1 MVQWTVESLL
11 LTLVDS
17 NYSVEGPK
25 SLIHSKSEK
34 GVSSLHNGT
43 STDVTFCQAEAKV
56 SSEESQDS
64 ASDIHSN
71 AITTPTDNASNGGCN
86 GNHDHADIDVKL
98 DNDNK
103 KGTLAI
109 AGSNAGVILCKKSM
123 IGRIHPNKKK
133 NQVLVFVDNPRFEFT
148 RIAKRITRSTN
159 LESNKVIVGGV
170 ISPTATIADSAK
182 IGRDCYIGDHVVIGK
197 DCIIGDNT
205 MIESKVNLQN
215 CIVGDGCIIQ
225 PNTTIGYDGF
235 AFERCPDTLELE
247 KFPHYGKVIIEND
260 VEIYANCSIARGSL
274 SDTVIGQG
282 TKIDALCHVAH
293 NVSIGKNTELTAGT
307 IIGGSTTIGNNCW
320 FGLNSTV
327 KNKLKIGNKVIVGSG
342 SSVINNIDDEDIV
355 AGVPAKSIKN
365 KITINKEKL
374 FLMAGQAEHDVV
386 Q

>member
-11 LTLVDS
+11 HTLVDS

-25 SLIHSKSEK
+25 FLIRSKSVK

-56 SSEESQDS
+56 SSEESPDS
-64 ASDIHSN
+64 SSNIHSN
-71 AITTPTDNASNGGCN
+71 AITTTSTGNASSGDCGCGGSD
-86 GNHDHADIDVKL
+86 NHDDIVKL

-103 KGTLAI
+103 KGILAI
-109 AGSNAGVILCKKSM
+109 ARSNAGVILCKKSM
-123 IGRIHPNKKK
+123 EGRIHPNKKK

-148 RIAKRITRSTN
+148 RIAKKITRSTN
-159 LESNKVIVGGV
+159 SQSNKVGDG
-170 ISPTATIADSAK
+170 ISPTAVIADSAK
-182 IGRDCYIGDHVVIGK
+182 IGRDCSIGDHVVIGK
-197 DCIIGDNT
+197 DCILGDNT

-215 CIVGDGCIIQ
+215 CIIGDGCIIQ

-327 KNKLKIGNKVIVGSG
+327 KNKLKIGNKVIIGSG

-374 FLMAGQAEHDVV
+374 FLMAGQANHDVV